1 MTEIVKEAYKLAE
14 KELREKE
21 KMRIKEVVKATL
33 EKLRKKEIEKH
44 SIEEEVKILRKDI
57 EDLKIGRLDKIKER
71 QDIDVKAREV
81 SVIIVKEKVIE
92 KQVPLWYIP
101 WIIEIKQPYTPTY
114 PYWTSPTNALVNT
127 TTSDTVY
134 LSNLTFTTTNSDT
147 HMFSS
152 GTYQLTDGTI
162 KHI

>member
-33 EKLRKKEIEKH
+33 EKLHKKEIEKH
-44 SIEEEVKILRKDI
+44 SIEEEIKILRKDI

-92 KQVPLWYIP
+92 KQVPLWYAP
-101 WIIEIKQPYTPTY
+101 YIIEIKQPYTPTY
-114 PYWTSPTNALVNT
+114 YYNGTGTAPTIN
-127 TTSDTVY
+127 
-134 LSNLTFTTTNSDT
+134 LSTFTASDDSFTFTSNNSDVR
-147 HMFSS
+147 MFSS
-152 GTYQLTDGTI
+152 GAYQLVDGTI